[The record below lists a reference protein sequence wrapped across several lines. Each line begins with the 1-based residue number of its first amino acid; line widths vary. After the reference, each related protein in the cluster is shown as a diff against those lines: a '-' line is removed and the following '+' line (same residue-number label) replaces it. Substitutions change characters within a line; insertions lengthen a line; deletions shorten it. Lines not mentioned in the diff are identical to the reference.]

1 MAEIIYLKMDKL
13 VRTSKK
19 DVYLKDISQ
28 IACNKDFIGKIRAIK
43 VASFNNDEKRGR
55 LVFDIMDA
63 YNSINEIVP
72 NAQIESIGESDCVIE
87 YKKEGRPHPVLNVI
101 LIAVVCII
109 TFLGSAYGIMAYN
122 NDVGTPEIFSQAYQ
136 LFGEDNME
144 KYKVLEISYSIGL
157 LAGIVVFYDHF
168 MGKRI
173 TKAPTPLEVAMN
185 LYENDECDA
194 LIDSSGCEKK

>member
-13 VRTSKK
+13 VKTSHQ
-19 DVYLKDISQ
+19 DVYLKDISE
-28 IACNKDFIGKIRAIK
+28 ISCNKDVIGKIRAIK
-43 VASFNNDEKRGR
+43 VASFKSGEKRGR

-87 YKKEGRPHPVLNVI
+87 YKKEGKPHPILNII
-101 LIAVVCII
+101 LIAMVCII
-109 TFLGSAYGIMAYN
+109 TFMGSAYGIMAYN

-136 LFGEDNME
+136 LFGEENME
-144 KYKVLEISYSIGL
+144 KYKILEISYSIGL
-157 LAGIVVFYDHF
+157 LVGIVVFYDHF

-185 LYENDECDA
+185 LYENDESDTI
-194 LIDSSGCEKK
+194 IDSSGCERK